1 MVGRLCKGREACRF
15 SSFKSRSRQ
24 SICLRSFLPECPL
37 ELISIER
44 KLDCV
49 DEILQSMDVV
59 VAGPGLGDG
68 AGVFLEKIWRS
79 DRPLVLD
86 ADGLNWLS
94 EANLDKREAE
104 WIGTPHP
111 GEARKLLGENMTI
124 GLLQWRGYTI
134 VTVVFGC

>member
-1 MVGRLCKGREACRF
+1 M
-15 SSFKSRSRQ
+15 
-24 SICLRSFLPECPL
+24 
-37 ELISIER
+37 
-44 KLDCV
+44 
-49 DEILQSMDVV
+49 

-111 GEARKLLGENMTI
+111 GEARKLLGEEIDDRFLARKITRSLRWSLVLK
-124 GLLQWRGYTI
+124 GREH
-134 VTVVFGC
+134 